1 MSWSSSK
8 ASIQSEANSIRNE
21 LLDIITQLQQSCI
34 GIGEAQLSRALNTL
48 RDELKKA
55 QDAIAQMK

>member
-1 MSWSSSK
+1 MLWSSSK
-8 ASIQSEANSIRNE
+8 TSIQSEANSIRNE

-48 RDELKKA
+48 RDELKEAKN
-55 QDAIAQMK
+55 AIAQMQ

>member
-8 ASIQSEANSIRNE
+8 ASIQGEVNSIRNE

-34 GIGEAQLSRALNTL
+34 GIGEAQLSQGLNSL

-55 QDAIAQMK
+55 RDAIDSMR

>member
-8 ASIQSEANSIRNE
+8 SSIQGEVNSIWNE

-34 GIGEAQLSRALNTL
+34 GIGEAQLSQGLNSL

-55 QDAIAQMK
+55 RDAIDSMR

>member
-8 ASIQSEANSIRNE
+8 VSIQSEASSIQNE
-21 LLDIITQLQQSCI
+21 LLDIINQLQQSCI

-48 RDELKKA
+48 RDELKEAKNT
-55 QDAIAQMK
+55 IAQMQ

>member
-8 ASIQSEANSIRNE
+8 ASIQGEVNSIRNE

-34 GIGEAQLSRALNTL
+34 GIGEAQLSQGLNSL
-48 RDELKKA
+48 RDELIKA
-55 QDAIAQMK
+55 RDAIDSMR